1 MKNKDTKDL
10 VMKDFEAYPDVAA
23 DLLNVFL
30 HEGQQR
36 VKQENLLAAPTETL
50 YQGQEKLR
58 NQLEDVGKYEMHS
71 GRVRAMY
78 LFANQSRVDSKM
90 LFRKAGYVGGA
101 YREQYKSRKNAF
113 FPVIELV
120 LYWGEERWNCRES
133 LHELLHNR
141 DASETL
147 LKFTDNL
154 KLR

>member
-30 HEGQQR
+30 HEGQQ
-36 VKQENLLAAPTETL
+36 
-50 YQGQEKLR
+50 
-58 NQLEDVGKYEMHS
+58 
-71 GRVRAMY
+71 RAMY

-113 FPVIELV
+113 FQVIELV